1 MLSRNFSIYNTQK
14 NFSKVAWF
22 YDYWGSL
29 TESKAIEEVIA
40 ISDFGKKTKV
50 LDIGV
55 GTGQLFGRILEQNKS
70 GLNYGIDLS
79 IHMIRKSKRKFK
91 SSSVKNLLSLADAFN
106 LPFKNGSIDC
116 IYCSYVLD
124 LMPEK
129 SFVNILDEFKRIL
142 NANGTGIIIT
152 MTMGKHWYNKIWY
165 LTARYFPN
173 LLTNCRPV
181 DLSPY
186 LKSSGLRIVKKNT
199 VSQNTFPSE
208 IIKFTKF

>member
-106 LPFKNGSIDC
+106 LPFCHIC
-116 IYCSYVLD
+116 TY
-124 LMPEK
+124 
-129 SFVNILDEFKRIL
+129 
-142 NANGTGIIIT
+142 
-152 MTMGKHWYNKIWY
+152 
-165 LTARYFPN
+165 
-173 LLTNCRPV
+173 
-181 DLSPY
+181 
-186 LKSSGLRIVKKNT
+186 
-199 VSQNTFPSE
+199 
-208 IIKFTKF
+208 